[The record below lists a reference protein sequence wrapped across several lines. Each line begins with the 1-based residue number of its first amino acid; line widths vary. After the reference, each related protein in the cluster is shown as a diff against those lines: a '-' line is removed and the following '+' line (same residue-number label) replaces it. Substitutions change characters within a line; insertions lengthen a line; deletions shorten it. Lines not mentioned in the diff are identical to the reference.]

1 MDLNVRRKQQR
12 VERAAISPFGVRSVW
27 LRDDLQTMRFRLKA
41 LEAKMAQEGRV
52 LSGTR
57 LVAGLAILKCI
68 KCISFIR
75 SDGPRGL
82 AVLCSAGVV
91 GPACPNR
98 SYQTAPLNRHNL
110 FLFAVSIQSP
120 ACSESPSESAS
131 TRIC

>member
-12 VERAAISPFGVRSVW
+12 VERAAISPFGVRSAW
-27 LRDDLQTMRFRLKA
+27 LRHDLQTMKHRLKA

-57 LVAGLAILKCI
+57 LVAGLAI
-68 KCISFIR
+68 
-75 SDGPRGL
+75 PRGP
-82 AVLCSAGVV
+82 AVLCSAGAV

-120 ACSESPSESAS
+120 ACSESPSESAP
-131 TRIC
+131 